1 MNPPVSIKKI
11 DRENKKVHT
20 LAYLENA
27 YEIEYTQALDTVST
41 CSIRLPADDPKA
53 KYLDPNNLIEIEDNG
68 ESVGLFWIE
77 QIIKVK
83 EANSIY
89 YNVIG
94 YHAINS
100 LSRILLFGLHQY
112 TGLPVSETIQALLE
126 TEAEHGGRKQVD
138 WDFGGSDYD
147 NVIDYSFENVSVY
160 SALQSITKNWKEPN
174 MWVYDTSVYPFKVS
188 LRRMSNEITSRLHS
202 GYNLLELSVEDEYLA
217 MANRYYALGS
227 GEGVNQVNLL
237 YAKDLESETE
247 AQNEHYYVENA
258 GSIEK
263 YGLRESILVDRSITE
278 PSLLLLA
285 ANEKLDYYSRL
296 DPIIKVRAAD
306 VWEETCQP
314 IDHFVPGQVCRIIE
328 PELDYDEPWRIIRRT
343 KPDLTGKPGDV
354 ELILGRMYNTIAN
367 AIDKVYNRDQE
378 EKRTSQGA
386 TNCYGYSVQD
396 NAGTDQNGNID
407 PVVLRFR
414 LPDDLLNVNKCV
426 LDWQTENF
434 RTYSQGAS
442 SGGGT
447 TIGMDTDTT
456 TAGGG
461 GTTIGIDTDVSSS
474 TTADAVVT
482 SGEVQDEFTFSNPSG
497 EPWQKGSSNTRWS
510 CYLPED
516 DPKRLDEEPYYISE
530 ESGDA
535 MTPVFYYTAGSGSER
550 WRTYTNIYKH
560 DHPHHHNVTVKGH
573 NHKIPHTHILGN
585 HVHRM
590 PHTHTT
596 PDHTHNLEYGIYKE
610 PTLAVSGIR
619 VEVDGAILDGVYGL
633 DKEGLD
639 IIPYLRMSGD
649 RIDRGMHTIKFYP
662 VASGTSNKALC
673 RISAQVFIQCFLQ
686 SRGDYVV

>member
-1 MNPPVSIKKI
+1 MNPPVIIKKI

-112 TGLPVSETIQALLE
+112 TGLPVSDTIRALLE

-258 GSIEK
+258 ESIEK

-386 TNCYGYSVQD
+386 TNIWTQSFGD
-396 NAGTDQNGNID
+396 NADADHPIEF
-407 PVVLRFR
+407 VFR

-426 LDWQTENF
+426 LDWTVSHF
-434 RTYSQGAS
+434 RTYSKGALGG
-442 SGGGT
+442 GGGT
-447 TIGMDTDTT
+447 SGSGTLHTT
-456 TAGGG
+456 KAGGG
-461 GTTIGIDTDVSSS
+461 GTSGSGTLA
-474 TTADAVVT
+474 TTEAGGGGT
-482 SGEVQDEFTFSNPSG
+482 SG
-497 EPWQKGSSNTRWS
+497 
-510 CYLPED
+510 
-516 DPKRLDEEPYYISE
+516 
-530 ESGDA
+530 A
-535 MTPVFYYTAGSGSER
+535 MTPDYVVNPGDPKHPYE
-550 WRTYTNIYKH
+550 TNVHWSVYDGAYQSKIEPFALWENGDYVSPVRIATEHGDENALIFTH
-560 DHPHHHNVTVKGH
+560 DHPH
-573 NHKIPHTHILGN
+573 THEVAN
-585 HVHRM
+585 HVHEVADHVHTLKDHVHEVAD
-590 PHTHTT
+590 HTHPL
-596 PDHTHNLEYGIYKE
+596 PDHTHDLEYGIYEE
-610 PTLAVSGIR
+610 PTLAVTGVKIY
-619 VEVDGAILDGVYGL
+619 VDGNLIGVSGLEGDGV
-633 DKEGLD
+633 DV
-639 IIPYLRMSGD
+639 LRLLTKGND
-649 RIDRGMHTIKFYP
+649 GKVIRGRHTVKIVP
-662 VASGTSNKALC
+662 SPSGTGDGLC
-673 RISAQVFIQCFLQ
+673 KIDGSLYIQCFIQ
-686 SRGDYVV
+686 SRGSFTL

>member
-53 KYLDPNNLIEIEDNG
+53 KYLDPNNLIEVEDNG

-174 MWVYDTSVYPFKVS
+174 MWVYDTSVYPFKVN

-258 GSIEK
+258 ESIEK

-386 TNCYGYSVQD
+386 TNIWTQSFGD
-396 NAGTDQNGNID
+396 NADADHPIEF
-407 PVVLRFR
+407 VFR

-426 LDWQTENF
+426 LDWTVSHF
-434 RTYSQGAS
+434 RTYSKGALGG
-442 SGGGT
+442 GGGT
-447 TIGMDTDTT
+447 SGSGTLHTT
-456 TAGGG
+456 KAGGG
-461 GTTIGIDTDVSSS
+461 GTSGSGTLA
-474 TTADAVVT
+474 TTESGGGGT
-482 SGEVQDEFTFSNPSG
+482 SGAVTPDYVVNPGDPDHPYETDTYWDIYNPSLTNRKI
-497 EPWQKGSSNTRWS
+497 EPFAETM
-510 CYLPED
+510 P
-516 DPKRLDEEPYYISE
+516 
-530 ESGDA
+530 
-535 MTPVFYYTAGSGSER
+535 GSGNYQSPVQLGDPSDP
-550 WRTYTNIYKH
+550 NQMLLVF
-560 DHPHHHNVTVKGH
+560 HHSH
-573 NHKIPHTHILGN
+573 PHTHEVAN
-585 HVHRM
+585 HVHEVADHV
-590 PHTHTT
+590 HTLKDHVHEVE
-596 PDHTHNLEYGIYKE
+596 DHTHPLPEHTHDLEYGIYEE
-610 PTLAVSGIR
+610 PTLAVTGVKIY
-619 VEVDGAILDGVYGL
+619 VDGNLIGVSGLEGDGV
-633 DKEGLD
+633 DV
-639 IIPYLRMSGD
+639 LRLLTKGND
-649 RIDRGMHTIKFYP
+649 GKVIRGRHTVKIVP
-662 VASGTSNKALC
+662 SPSGTGDGLC
-673 RISAQVFIQCFLQ
+673 KIDGSLYIQCFIQ
-686 SRGDYVV
+686 SRGSFTL

>member
-1 MNPPVSIKKI
+1 MNPPVIIKKI

-112 TGLPVSETIQALLE
+112 TGLPVSDTIRALLE

-258 GSIEK
+258 ESIEK

-386 TNCYGYSVQD
+386 TNIWTQSFGD
-396 NAGTDQNGNID
+396 NADADHPIEF
-407 PVVLRFR
+407 VFR

-426 LDWQTENF
+426 LDWTVSHF
-434 RTYSQGAS
+434 RTYSKGALGG
-442 SGGGT
+442 GGGT
-447 TIGMDTDTT
+447 SGSGTLHTT
-456 TAGGG
+456 KAGGG
-461 GTTIGIDTDVSSS
+461 GTSGSGTLA
-474 TTADAVVT
+474 TTESGGGGT
-482 SGEVQDEFTFSNPSG
+482 SGAVTPDYVVNPGDPDHPYETDTYWDIYNPSLTNRKI
-497 EPWQKGSSNTRWS
+497 EPFAETM
-510 CYLPED
+510 P
-516 DPKRLDEEPYYISE
+516 
-530 ESGDA
+530 
-535 MTPVFYYTAGSGSER
+535 GSGNYQSPVQLGDPSDP
-550 WRTYTNIYKH
+550 NQMLLVF
-560 DHPHHHNVTVKGH
+560 HHSH
-573 NHKIPHTHILGN
+573 PHTHEVAN
-585 HVHRM
+585 HVHEVADHV
-590 PHTHTT
+590 HTLKDHVHEVE
-596 PDHTHNLEYGIYKE
+596 DHTHPLPEHTHDLEYGIYEE
-610 PTLAVSGIR
+610 PTLAVTGVKIY
-619 VEVDGAILDGVYGL
+619 VDGNLIGVSGLEGDGV
-633 DKEGLD
+633 DV
-639 IIPYLRMSGD
+639 LRLLTKGND
-649 RIDRGMHTIKFYP
+649 GKVIRGRHTVKIVP
-662 VASGTSNKALC
+662 SPSGTGDGLC
-673 RISAQVFIQCFLQ
+673 KIDGSLYIQCFIQ
-686 SRGDYVV
+686 SRGSFTL

>member
-89 YNVIG
+89 YNIIG

-434 RTYSQGAS
+434 RTYSQGAAA
-442 SGGGT
+442 GGGT

-474 TTADAVVT
+474 TTADTVVT
-482 SGEVQDEFTFSNPSG
+482 SGEVTPDYVVNPGDPDHPYETNVHWSVYDG
-497 EPWQKGSSNTRWS
+497 REKSKFEPFADWGTLGWVSPVRIATDHG
-510 CYLPED
+510 D
-516 DPKRLDEEPYYISE
+516 DNALIF
-530 ESGDA
+530 A
-535 MTPVFYYTAGSGSER
+535 
-550 WRTYTNIYKH
+550 H
-560 DHPHHHNVTVKGH
+560 DHPHYHNVTIKGH
-573 NHKIPHTHILGN
+573 NHKIPHTHILGD

-619 VEVDGAILDGVYGL
+619 IEVDGTVLDGVYGL
-633 DKEGLD
+633 DKDGLD
-639 IIPYLRMSGD
+639 IIPHLRRSSNY
-649 RIDRGMHTIKFYP
+649 IDRGMHTIKFYP
-662 VASGTSNKALC
+662 VASGANKALC
-673 RISAQVFIQCFLQ
+673 RISAQVFIQCFIQ
-686 SRGDYVV
+686 SRGDYKVFQ

>member
-89 YNVIG
+89 YNIIG

-160 SALQSITKNWKEPN
+160 SAFQSITKNWKEPN

-258 GSIEK
+258 ESIEK

-278 PSLLLLA
+278 SSLLLLA

-296 DPIIKVRAAD
+296 DPIIKVLAAD

-314 IDHFVPGQVCRIIE
+314 IDHFVPGQVCRIVE

-434 RTYSQGAS
+434 RTYSQGAAA
-442 SGGGT
+442 GGGT

-482 SGEVQDEFTFSNPSG
+482 SGEVTPDYVVNPG
-497 EPWQKGSSNTRWS
+497 
-510 CYLPED
+510 
-516 DPKRLDEEPYYISE
+516 DPKHPYETNVHWSVYDGAYQSKIEPFALWE
-530 ESGDA
+530 NGDYVS
-535 MTPVFYYTAGSGSER
+535 PVRIATEHGDDNALIFA
-550 WRTYTNIYKH
+550 H
-560 DHPHHHNVTVKGH
+560 DHPHYHNVTIKGH
-573 NHKIPHTHILGN
+573 NHKIPHTHILGD

-619 VEVDGAILDGVYGL
+619 IEVDGTVLDGVYGL
-633 DKEGLD
+633 GKDGLD
-639 IIPYLRMSGD
+639 IIPHLRRSGNY
-649 RIDRGMHTIKFYP
+649 IDRGMHTIKFYP
-662 VASGTSNKALC
+662 VASGANKALC
-673 RISAQVFIQCFLQ
+673 RISAQVFIQCFIQ
-686 SRGDYVV
+686 SRSDYKVFQ

>member
-89 YNVIG
+89 YNIIG

-160 SALQSITKNWKEPN
+160 SAFQSITKNWKEPN

-258 GSIEK
+258 ESIEK

-278 PSLLLLA
+278 SSLLLLA

-296 DPIIKVRAAD
+296 DPIIKVLAAD

-314 IDHFVPGQVCRIIE
+314 IDHFVPGQVCRIVE

-434 RTYSQGAS
+434 RTYSQGAAA
-442 SGGGT
+442 GGGT

-482 SGEVQDEFTFSNPSG
+482 SGEV
-497 EPWQKGSSNTRWS
+497 
-510 CYLPED
+510 
-516 DPKRLDEEPYYISE
+516 
-530 ESGDA
+530 
-535 MTPVFYYTAGSGSER
+535 TP
-550 WRTYTNIYKH
+550 TYTENPGDPERPYETNVHWSVYDGAYQSKIEPFALWENGDYVSPVRIATDH
-560 DHPHHHNVTVKGH
+560 GDDNALIFTHSHPHHHNVTVKGH

>member
-89 YNVIG
+89 YNIIG

-386 TNCYGYSVQD
+386 TNIWTQSFGD
-396 NAGTDQNGNID
+396 NADADHPIEF
-407 PVVLRFR
+407 VFR

-426 LDWQTENF
+426 LDWTVSHF
-434 RTYSQGAS
+434 RTYSKGALGG
-442 SGGGT
+442 GGGT
-447 TIGMDTDTT
+447 SGSGTLRTT
-456 TAGGG
+456 KAGGG
-461 GTTIGIDTDVSSS
+461 GTSGSGTLA
-474 TTADAVVT
+474 TTEAGGGGT
-482 SGEVQDEFTFSNPSG
+482 SGAVTPDYVVNPG
-497 EPWQKGSSNTRWS
+497 
-510 CYLPED
+510 
-516 DPKRLDEEPYYISE
+516 DPKHPYETNVHWSVYDGAYQSKIEPFALWENGDYVSPVRIATEHGDENALIF
-530 ESGDA
+530 
-535 MTPVFYYTAGSGSER
+535 T
-550 WRTYTNIYKH
+550 H
-560 DHPHHHNVTVKGH
+560 DHPH
-573 NHKIPHTHILGN
+573 THEVAN
-585 HVHRM
+585 HVHEVADHVHTLKDHVHEVAD
-590 PHTHTT
+590 HTHPL
-596 PDHTHNLEYGIYKE
+596 PDHTHDLEYGIYEE
-610 PTLAVSGIR
+610 PTLAVTGVKIY
-619 VEVDGAILDGVYGL
+619 VDGNLIGVSGLEGDGV
-633 DKEGLD
+633 DV
-639 IIPYLRMSGD
+639 LRLLTKGND
-649 RIDRGMHTIKFYP
+649 GKVIRGRHTVKIVP
-662 VASGTSNKALC
+662 SPSGTGDGLC
-673 RISAQVFIQCFLQ
+673 KIDGSLYIQCFIQ
-686 SRGDYVV
+686 SRGSFTL

>member
-89 YNVIG
+89 YNIIG

-126 TEAEHGGRKQVD
+126 TEAEHGGRKQMD

-227 GEGVNQVNLL
+227 GEGVNQANLL

-258 GSIEK
+258 ESIEK

-386 TNCYGYSVQD
+386 TNIWTQSFGD
-396 NAGTDQNGNID
+396 NADADHPIEF
-407 PVVLRFR
+407 VFR

-426 LDWQTENF
+426 LDFTVSHF
-434 RTYSQGAS
+434 RTYSKGALGG
-442 SGGGT
+442 GGGT
-447 TIGMDTDTT
+447 SGSGTLHTT
-456 TAGGG
+456 KAGGG
-461 GTTIGIDTDVSSS
+461 GTSGSGTLA
-474 TTADAVVT
+474 TTEAGGGGT
-482 SGEVQDEFTFSNPSG
+482 SGAVTPDYVVNPGDPDHPYETNVHWSVYDGAYQSKIEPFALWENGDYVSPVRIATEHGDENALIFT
-497 EPWQKGSSNTRWS
+497 
-510 CYLPED
+510 
-516 DPKRLDEEPYYISE
+516 
-530 ESGDA
+530 
-535 MTPVFYYTAGSGSER
+535 
-550 WRTYTNIYKH
+550 H
-560 DHPHHHNVTVKGH
+560 DHPH
-573 NHKIPHTHILGN
+573 THEVAN
-585 HVHRM
+585 HVHEVADHVHTLKDHVHEVAD
-590 PHTHTT
+590 HTHPL
-596 PDHTHNLEYGIYKE
+596 PDHTHDLEYGIYEE
-610 PTLAVSGIR
+610 PTLAVTGVKIY
-619 VEVDGAILDGVYGL
+619 VDGNLIGVSGLEGDGVDVIRLLTTGN
-633 DKEGLD
+633 DGKV
-639 IIPYLRMSGD
+639 I
-649 RIDRGMHTIKFYP
+649 RGRHTVKIVP
-662 VASGTSNKALC
+662 SPSGTGDGLC
-673 RISAQVFIQCFLQ
+673 KIDGSLYIQCFIQ
-686 SRGDYVV
+686 SRGSFTL

>member
-53 KYLDPNNLIEIEDNG
+53 KHLDPNNLIEIEDNG

-89 YNVIG
+89 YNIIG

-112 TGLPVSETIQALLE
+112 TGLPVSETIRALLE

-258 GSIEK
+258 ESIEK

-386 TNCYGYSVQD
+386 TNIWTQSFGD
-396 NAGTDQNGNID
+396 NADADHPIEF
-407 PVVLRFR
+407 VFR

-426 LDWQTENF
+426 LDWTVSHF
-434 RTYSQGAS
+434 RTYSKGALGG
-442 SGGGT
+442 GGGT
-447 TIGMDTDTT
+447 SGSGTLRTT
-456 TAGGG
+456 KAGGG
-461 GTTIGIDTDVSSS
+461 GTSGSGTLA
-474 TTADAVVT
+474 TTEAGGGGT
-482 SGEVQDEFTFSNPSG
+482 SG
-497 EPWQKGSSNTRWS
+497 
-510 CYLPED
+510 
-516 DPKRLDEEPYYISE
+516 
-530 ESGDA
+530 A
-535 MTPVFYYTAGSGSER
+535 MTPDYVVNPGDPKHPYE
-550 WRTYTNIYKH
+550 TNVHWSVYDGAYQSKIEPFALWENGDYVSPVRIATEHGDENALIFTH
-560 DHPHHHNVTVKGH
+560 DHPH
-573 NHKIPHTHILGN
+573 THEVAN
-585 HVHRM
+585 HVHEVADHVHTLKDHVHEVAD
-590 PHTHTT
+590 HTHPL
-596 PDHTHNLEYGIYKE
+596 PDHTHDLEYGIYEE
-610 PTLAVSGIR
+610 PTLAVTGVKIY
-619 VEVDGAILDGVYGL
+619 VDGNLIGVSGLEGDGV
-633 DKEGLD
+633 DV
-639 IIPYLRMSGD
+639 LRLLTKGND
-649 RIDRGMHTIKFYP
+649 GKVIRGRHTVKIVP
-662 VASGTSNKALC
+662 SPSGTGDGLC
-673 RISAQVFIQCFLQ
+673 KIDGSLYIQCFIQ
-686 SRGDYVV
+686 SRGSFTL

>member
-68 ESVGLFWIE
+68 ESVGLFWVE

-89 YNVIG
+89 YNIIG

-160 SALQSITKNWKEPN
+160 SAFQSITKNWKEPN

-258 GSIEK
+258 ESIEK

-434 RTYSQGAS
+434 RTYSQGAAA
-442 SGGGT
+442 GGGT

-482 SGEVQDEFTFSNPSG
+482 SGEVTPDYVVNPG
-497 EPWQKGSSNTRWS
+497 
-510 CYLPED
+510 
-516 DPKRLDEEPYYISE
+516 DPKHPYETNVHWSVYDGAYQSKIEPFALWE
-530 ESGDA
+530 NGDYVS
-535 MTPVFYYTAGSGSER
+535 PVRIATEHGDDNALIFA
-550 WRTYTNIYKH
+550 H
-560 DHPHHHNVTVKGH
+560 DHPHYHNVTIKGH
-573 NHKIPHTHILGN
+573 NHKIPHTHILGD

-619 VEVDGAILDGVYGL
+619 IEVDGTVLDGVYGL
-633 DKEGLD
+633 GKDGLD
-639 IIPYLRMSGD
+639 IIPHLRRSGNY
-649 RIDRGMHTIKFYP
+649 IDRGMHTIKFYP
-662 VASGTSNKALC
+662 VASGANKALC
-673 RISAQVFIQCFLQ
+673 RISAQVFIQCFIQ
-686 SRGDYVV
+686 SRSDYKVFQ

>member
-112 TGLPVSETIQALLE
+112 TGLPVSDTIRALLE

-386 TNCYGYSVQD
+386 TNIWTQSFGD
-396 NAGTDQNGNID
+396 NADAGHPIEF
-407 PVVLRFR
+407 VFR

-426 LDWQTENF
+426 LDWTVSHF
-434 RTYSQGAS
+434 RTYSKGALGG
-442 SGGGT
+442 GGGT
-447 TIGMDTDTT
+447 SGSGTLHTT
-456 TAGGG
+456 KAGGG
-461 GTTIGIDTDVSSS
+461 GTSGSGTLA
-474 TTADAVVT
+474 TTESGGGGT
-482 SGEVQDEFTFSNPSG
+482 SGAVTPDYVVNPGDPDHPYETDTYWDIYNPSLTNRKI
-497 EPWQKGSSNTRWS
+497 EPFAETM
-510 CYLPED
+510 P
-516 DPKRLDEEPYYISE
+516 
-530 ESGDA
+530 
-535 MTPVFYYTAGSGSER
+535 GSGNYQSPVQLGDPSDP
-550 WRTYTNIYKH
+550 NQMLLVF
-560 DHPHHHNVTVKGH
+560 HHSH
-573 NHKIPHTHILGN
+573 PHTHEVAN
-585 HVHRM
+585 HVHEVADHV
-590 PHTHTT
+590 HTLKDHVHEVE
-596 PDHTHNLEYGIYKE
+596 DHTHPLPEHTHDLEYGIYEE
-610 PTLAVSGIR
+610 PTLAVTGVKIY
-619 VEVDGAILDGVYGL
+619 VDGNLIGVSGLEGDGV
-633 DKEGLD
+633 DV
-639 IIPYLRMSGD
+639 LRLLTKGND
-649 RIDRGMHTIKFYP
+649 GKVIRGRHTVKIVP
-662 VASGTSNKALC
+662 SPSGTGDGLC
-673 RISAQVFIQCFLQ
+673 KIDGSLYIQCFIQ
-686 SRGDYVV
+686 SRGSFTL

>member
-68 ESVGLFWIE
+68 ESVGLFWVE

-258 GSIEK
+258 ESIEK

-386 TNCYGYSVQD
+386 TNIWTQSFGD
-396 NAGTDQNGNID
+396 NADADHPIEF
-407 PVVLRFR
+407 VFR

-426 LDWQTENF
+426 LDFTVSHF
-434 RTYSQGAS
+434 RTYSKGALGG
-442 SGGGT
+442 GGGT
-447 TIGMDTDTT
+447 SGSGTLHTT
-456 TAGGG
+456 KAGGG
-461 GTTIGIDTDVSSS
+461 GTSGSGTLA
-474 TTADAVVT
+474 TTESGGGGT
-482 SGEVQDEFTFSNPSG
+482 SGAVTPDYVVNPGDPDHPYETDTYWDIYNPSLTNRKI
-497 EPWQKGSSNTRWS
+497 EPFAETM
-510 CYLPED
+510 P
-516 DPKRLDEEPYYISE
+516 
-530 ESGDA
+530 
-535 MTPVFYYTAGSGSER
+535 GSGNYQSPVQLGDPSDP
-550 WRTYTNIYKH
+550 NQMLLVF
-560 DHPHHHNVTVKGH
+560 HHSH
-573 NHKIPHTHILGN
+573 PHTHEVAN
-585 HVHRM
+585 HVHEVADHV
-590 PHTHTT
+590 HTLKDHVHEVE
-596 PDHTHNLEYGIYKE
+596 DHTHPLPEHTHDLEYGIYEE
-610 PTLAVSGIR
+610 PTLAVTGVKIY
-619 VEVDGAILDGVYGL
+619 VDGNLIGVSGLEGDGV
-633 DKEGLD
+633 DV
-639 IIPYLRMSGD
+639 LRLLTKGND
-649 RIDRGMHTIKFYP
+649 GKVIRGRHTVKIVP
-662 VASGTSNKALC
+662 SPSGTGDGLC
-673 RISAQVFIQCFLQ
+673 KIDGSLYIQCFIQ
-686 SRGDYVV
+686 SRGSFTL

>member
-89 YNVIG
+89 YNIIG

-160 SALQSITKNWKEPN
+160 SAFQSITKNWKEPN

-258 GSIEK
+258 ESIEK

-314 IDHFVPGQVCRIIE
+314 IDHFVPGQVCRIVE

-434 RTYSQGAS
+434 RTYSQGAAA
-442 SGGGT
+442 GGGT

-482 SGEVQDEFTFSNPSG
+482 SGEVTPDYVVNPG
-497 EPWQKGSSNTRWS
+497 
-510 CYLPED
+510 
-516 DPKRLDEEPYYISE
+516 DPKHPYETNVHWSVYDGAYQSKIEPFALWE
-530 ESGDA
+530 NGDYVS
-535 MTPVFYYTAGSGSER
+535 PVRIATEHGDDNALIFA
-550 WRTYTNIYKH
+550 H
-560 DHPHHHNVTVKGH
+560 DHPHYHNVTIKGH
-573 NHKIPHTHILGN
+573 NHKIPHTHILGD

-619 VEVDGAILDGVYGL
+619 IEVDGTVLDGVYGL
-633 DKEGLD
+633 GKDGLD
-639 IIPYLRMSGD
+639 IIPHLRRSGNY
-649 RIDRGMHTIKFYP
+649 IDRGMHTIKFYP
-662 VASGTSNKALC
+662 VASGANKALC
-673 RISAQVFIQCFLQ
+673 RISAQVFIQCFIQ
-686 SRGDYVV
+686 SRSDYKVFQ

>member
-386 TNCYGYSVQD
+386 TNIWTQSFGD
-396 NAGTDQNGNID
+396 NADADHPIEF
-407 PVVLRFR
+407 VFR

-426 LDWQTENF
+426 LDWTVSHF
-434 RTYSQGAS
+434 RTYSKGALGG
-442 SGGGT
+442 GGGT
-447 TIGMDTDTT
+447 SGSGTLRTT
-456 TAGGG
+456 KAGGG
-461 GTTIGIDTDVSSS
+461 GTSGSGTLA
-474 TTADAVVT
+474 TTEAGGGGT
-482 SGEVQDEFTFSNPSG
+482 SG
-497 EPWQKGSSNTRWS
+497 
-510 CYLPED
+510 
-516 DPKRLDEEPYYISE
+516 
-530 ESGDA
+530 A
-535 MTPVFYYTAGSGSER
+535 MTPDYVVNPGDPKHPYE
-550 WRTYTNIYKH
+550 TNVHWSVYDGAYQSKIEPFALWENGDYVSPVRIATEHGDENALIFTH
-560 DHPHHHNVTVKGH
+560 DHPH
-573 NHKIPHTHILGN
+573 THEVAN
-585 HVHRM
+585 HVHEVADHVHTLKDHVHEVAD
-590 PHTHTT
+590 HTHPL
-596 PDHTHNLEYGIYKE
+596 PDHTHDLEYGIYEE
-610 PTLAVSGIR
+610 PTLAVTGVKIY
-619 VEVDGAILDGVYGL
+619 VDGNLIGVSGLEGDGV
-633 DKEGLD
+633 DV
-639 IIPYLRMSGD
+639 LRLLTKGND
-649 RIDRGMHTIKFYP
+649 GKVIRGRHTVKIVP
-662 VASGTSNKALC
+662 SPSGTGDGLC
-673 RISAQVFIQCFLQ
+673 KIDGSLYIQCFIQ
-686 SRGDYVV
+686 SRGSFTL

>member
-112 TGLPVSETIQALLE
+112 TGLPVSDTIRALLE

-258 GSIEK
+258 ESIEK

-386 TNCYGYSVQD
+386 TNIWTQSFGD
-396 NAGTDQNGNID
+396 NADADHPIEF
-407 PVVLRFR
+407 VFR

-426 LDWQTENF
+426 LDWTVSHF
-434 RTYSQGAS
+434 RTYSKGALGG
-442 SGGGT
+442 GGGT
-447 TIGMDTDTT
+447 SGSGTLHTT
-456 TAGGG
+456 KAGGG
-461 GTTIGIDTDVSSS
+461 GTSGSGTLA
-474 TTADAVVT
+474 TTESGGGGT
-482 SGEVQDEFTFSNPSG
+482 SGAVTPDYVVNPGDPDHPYETDTYWDIYNPSLTNRKI
-497 EPWQKGSSNTRWS
+497 EPFAETM
-510 CYLPED
+510 P
-516 DPKRLDEEPYYISE
+516 
-530 ESGDA
+530 
-535 MTPVFYYTAGSGSER
+535 GSGNYQSPVQLGDPSDP
-550 WRTYTNIYKH
+550 NQMLLVF
-560 DHPHHHNVTVKGH
+560 HHSH
-573 NHKIPHTHILGN
+573 PHTHEVAN
-585 HVHRM
+585 HVHEVADHV
-590 PHTHTT
+590 HTLKDHVHEVE
-596 PDHTHNLEYGIYKE
+596 DHTHPLPEHTHDLEYGIYEE
-610 PTLAVSGIR
+610 PTLAVTGVKIY
-619 VEVDGAILDGVYGL
+619 VDGNLIGVSGLEGDGV
-633 DKEGLD
+633 DV
-639 IIPYLRMSGD
+639 LRLLTKGND
-649 RIDRGMHTIKFYP
+649 GKVIRGRHTVKIVP
-662 VASGTSNKALC
+662 SPSGTGDGLC
-673 RISAQVFIQCFLQ
+673 KIDGSLYIQCFIQ
-686 SRGDYVV
+686 SRGSFTL

>member
-68 ESVGLFWIE
+68 ESVGLFWVE

-160 SALQSITKNWKEPN
+160 SAFQSITKNWKEPN

-258 GSIEK
+258 ESIEK

-482 SGEVQDEFTFSNPSG
+482 SGEV
-497 EPWQKGSSNTRWS
+497 
-510 CYLPED
+510 
-516 DPKRLDEEPYYISE
+516 
-530 ESGDA
+530 
-535 MTPVFYYTAGSGSER
+535 TP
-550 WRTYTNIYKH
+550 TYTENPGDPERPYETNVHWSVYDGAYQSKIEPFALWENGDYVSPVRIATDH
-560 DHPHHHNVTVKGH
+560 GDDNALIFTHSHPHHHNVTVKGH

-596 PDHTHNLEYGIYKE
+596 PNHTHNLEYGIYKE

-619 VEVDGAILDGVYGL
+619 IEVDGAILDGVYGL

>member
-68 ESVGLFWIE
+68 ESVGLFWVE

-89 YNVIG
+89 YNIIG

-258 GSIEK
+258 ESIEK

-386 TNCYGYSVQD
+386 TNIWTQSFGD
-396 NAGTDQNGNID
+396 NADADHPIEF
-407 PVVLRFR
+407 VFR

-426 LDWQTENF
+426 LDFTVSHF
-434 RTYSQGAS
+434 RTYSKGALGG
-442 SGGGT
+442 GGGT
-447 TIGMDTDTT
+447 SGSGTLHTT
-456 TAGGG
+456 KAGGG
-461 GTTIGIDTDVSSS
+461 GTSGSGTLA
-474 TTADAVVT
+474 TTESGGGGT
-482 SGEVQDEFTFSNPSG
+482 SGAVTPDYVVNPGDPDHPYETDTYWDIYNPSLTNRKI
-497 EPWQKGSSNTRWS
+497 EPFAETM
-510 CYLPED
+510 P
-516 DPKRLDEEPYYISE
+516 
-530 ESGDA
+530 
-535 MTPVFYYTAGSGSER
+535 GSGNYQSPVQLGDPSDP
-550 WRTYTNIYKH
+550 NQMLLVF
-560 DHPHHHNVTVKGH
+560 HHSH
-573 NHKIPHTHILGN
+573 PHTHEVAN
-585 HVHRM
+585 HVHEVADHV
-590 PHTHTT
+590 HTLKDHVHEVE
-596 PDHTHNLEYGIYKE
+596 DHTHPLPEHTHDLEYGIYEE
-610 PTLAVSGIR
+610 PTLAVTGVKIY
-619 VEVDGAILDGVYGL
+619 VDGNLIGVSGLEGDGV
-633 DKEGLD
+633 DV
-639 IIPYLRMSGD
+639 LRLLTKGND
-649 RIDRGMHTIKFYP
+649 GKVIRGRHTVKIVP
-662 VASGTSNKALC
+662 SPSGTGDGLC
-673 RISAQVFIQCFLQ
+673 KIDGSLYIQCFIQ
-686 SRGDYVV
+686 SRGSFTL

>member
-68 ESVGLFWIE
+68 ESVGLFWVE

-247 AQNEHYYVENA
+247 AQNEYYYVENA
-258 GSIEK
+258 ESIEK

-386 TNCYGYSVQD
+386 TNIWTQSFGD
-396 NAGTDQNGNID
+396 NADADHPIEF
-407 PVVLRFR
+407 VFR

-426 LDWQTENF
+426 LDFTVSHF
-434 RTYSQGAS
+434 RTYSKGALGG
-442 SGGGT
+442 GGGT
-447 TIGMDTDTT
+447 SGSGTLHTT
-456 TAGGG
+456 KAGGG
-461 GTTIGIDTDVSSS
+461 GTSGSGTLA
-474 TTADAVVT
+474 TTESGGGGT
-482 SGEVQDEFTFSNPSG
+482 SGAVTPDYVVNPGDPDHPYETDTYWDIYNPSLTNRKI
-497 EPWQKGSSNTRWS
+497 EPFAETI
-510 CYLPED
+510 P
-516 DPKRLDEEPYYISE
+516 
-530 ESGDA
+530 
-535 MTPVFYYTAGSGSER
+535 GSGNYQSPVQLGDPSDP
-550 WRTYTNIYKH
+550 NQMLLVF
-560 DHPHHHNVTVKGH
+560 HHSH
-573 NHKIPHTHILGN
+573 PHTHEVAN
-585 HVHRM
+585 HVHEVADHV
-590 PHTHTT
+590 HTLKDHVHEVE
-596 PDHTHNLEYGIYKE
+596 DHTHPLPEHTHDLEYGIYEE
-610 PTLAVSGIR
+610 PTLAVTGVKIY
-619 VEVDGAILDGVYGL
+619 VDGNLIGVSGLEGDGV
-633 DKEGLD
+633 DV
-639 IIPYLRMSGD
+639 LRLLTKGND
-649 RIDRGMHTIKFYP
+649 GKVIRGRHTVKIVP
-662 VASGTSNKALC
+662 SPSGTGDGLC
-673 RISAQVFIQCFLQ
+673 KIDGSLYIQCFIQ
-686 SRGDYVV
+686 SRGSFTL

>member
-53 KYLDPNNLIEIEDNG
+53 KYRYPNNLIEIEDNG
-68 ESVGLFWIE
+68 EAVELFWIE

-386 TNCYGYSVQD
+386 TNIWTQSFGD
-396 NAGTDQNGNID
+396 NADADHPIEF
-407 PVVLRFR
+407 VFR

-426 LDWQTENF
+426 LDWTVSHF
-434 RTYSQGAS
+434 RTYSKGALGG
-442 SGGGT
+442 GGGT
-447 TIGMDTDTT
+447 SGSGTLRTT
-456 TAGGG
+456 KAGGG
-461 GTTIGIDTDVSSS
+461 GTSGSGTLA
-474 TTADAVVT
+474 TTEAGGGGT
-482 SGEVQDEFTFSNPSG
+482 SG
-497 EPWQKGSSNTRWS
+497 
-510 CYLPED
+510 
-516 DPKRLDEEPYYISE
+516 
-530 ESGDA
+530 A
-535 MTPVFYYTAGSGSER
+535 MTPDYVVNPGDPKHPYE
-550 WRTYTNIYKH
+550 TNVHWSVYDGAYQSKIEPFALWENGDYVSPVRIATEHGDENALIFTH
-560 DHPHHHNVTVKGH
+560 DHPH
-573 NHKIPHTHILGN
+573 THEVAN
-585 HVHRM
+585 HVHEVADHVHTLKDHVHEVAD
-590 PHTHTT
+590 HTHPL
-596 PDHTHNLEYGIYKE
+596 PDHTHDLEYGIYEE
-610 PTLAVSGIR
+610 PTLAVTGVKIY
-619 VEVDGAILDGVYGL
+619 VDGNLIGVSGLEGDGV
-633 DKEGLD
+633 DV
-639 IIPYLRMSGD
+639 LRLLTKGND
-649 RIDRGMHTIKFYP
+649 GKVIRGRHTVKIVP
-662 VASGTSNKALC
+662 SPSGTGDGLC
-673 RISAQVFIQCFLQ
+673 KIDGSLYIQCFIQ
-686 SRGDYVV
+686 SRGSFTL

>member
-160 SALQSITKNWKEPN
+160 SAFQSITKNWKEPN

-258 GSIEK
+258 ESIEK

-314 IDHFVPGQVCRIIE
+314 IDHFVPGQVCRIVE

-434 RTYSQGAS
+434 RTYSQGAAA
-442 SGGGT
+442 GGGT

-482 SGEVQDEFTFSNPSG
+482 SGEVTPDYVVNPG
-497 EPWQKGSSNTRWS
+497 
-510 CYLPED
+510 
-516 DPKRLDEEPYYISE
+516 DPKHPYETNVHWSVYDGAYQSKIEPFALWE
-530 ESGDA
+530 NGDYVS
-535 MTPVFYYTAGSGSER
+535 PVRIATEHGDDNALIFA
-550 WRTYTNIYKH
+550 H
-560 DHPHHHNVTVKGH
+560 DHPHYHNVTIKGH
-573 NHKIPHTHILGN
+573 NHKIPHTHILGD

-619 VEVDGAILDGVYGL
+619 IEVDGTVLDGVYGL
-633 DKEGLD
+633 GKDGLD
-639 IIPYLRMSGD
+639 IIPHLRRSGNY
-649 RIDRGMHTIKFYP
+649 IDRGMHTIKFYP
-662 VASGTSNKALC
+662 VASGANKALC
-673 RISAQVFIQCFLQ
+673 RISAQVFIQCFIQ
-686 SRGDYVV
+686 SRSDYKVFQ

>member
-89 YNVIG
+89 YNIIG

-386 TNCYGYSVQD
+386 TNIWTQSFGD
-396 NAGTDQNGNID
+396 NADADHPIEF
-407 PVVLRFR
+407 VFR

-426 LDWQTENF
+426 LDFTVSHF
-434 RTYSQGAS
+434 RTYSKGALGG
-442 SGGGT
+442 GGGT
-447 TIGMDTDTT
+447 SGSGTLHTT
-456 TAGGG
+456 KAGGG
-461 GTTIGIDTDVSSS
+461 GTSGSGTLA
-474 TTADAVVT
+474 TTESGGGGT
-482 SGEVQDEFTFSNPSG
+482 SGAVTPDYVVNPGDPDHPYETDTYWDIYNPSLTNRKI
-497 EPWQKGSSNTRWS
+497 EPFAETI
-510 CYLPED
+510 P
-516 DPKRLDEEPYYISE
+516 
-530 ESGDA
+530 
-535 MTPVFYYTAGSGSER
+535 GSGNYQSPVQLGDPSDP
-550 WRTYTNIYKH
+550 NQMLLVF
-560 DHPHHHNVTVKGH
+560 HHSH
-573 NHKIPHTHILGN
+573 PHTHEVAN
-585 HVHRM
+585 HVHEVADHV
-590 PHTHTT
+590 HTLKDHVHEVE
-596 PDHTHNLEYGIYKE
+596 DHTHPLPEHTHDLEYGIYEE
-610 PTLAVSGIR
+610 PTLAVTGVKIY
-619 VEVDGAILDGVYGL
+619 VDGNLIGVSGLEGDGV
-633 DKEGLD
+633 DV
-639 IIPYLRMSGD
+639 LRLLTKGND
-649 RIDRGMHTIKFYP
+649 GKVIRGRHTVKIVP
-662 VASGTSNKALC
+662 SPSGTGDGLC
-673 RISAQVFIQCFLQ
+673 KIDGSLYIQCFIQ
-686 SRGDYVV
+686 SRGSFTL

>member
-258 GSIEK
+258 ESIEK

-434 RTYSQGAS
+434 RTYSQGAAA
-442 SGGGT
+442 GGGT

-482 SGEVQDEFTFSNPSG
+482 SGEV
-497 EPWQKGSSNTRWS
+497 
-510 CYLPED
+510 
-516 DPKRLDEEPYYISE
+516 
-530 ESGDA
+530 
-535 MTPVFYYTAGSGSER
+535 TP
-550 WRTYTNIYKH
+550 TYTENPGDPERPYETNVHWSVYDGAYQSKIEPFALWENGDYVSPVRIATDH
-560 DHPHHHNVTVKGH
+560 GDDNALIFTHSHPHHHNVTVKGH

-596 PDHTHNLEYGIYKE
+596 PNHTHNLEYGIYKE

-619 VEVDGAILDGVYGL
+619 IEVDGAILDGVYGL

>member
-258 GSIEK
+258 ESIEK

-386 TNCYGYSVQD
+386 TNIWTQSFGD
-396 NAGTDQNGNID
+396 NADADHPIEF
-407 PVVLRFR
+407 VFR

-426 LDWQTENF
+426 LDFTVSHF
-434 RTYSQGAS
+434 RTYSKGALGG
-442 SGGGT
+442 GGGT
-447 TIGMDTDTT
+447 SGSGTLHTT
-456 TAGGG
+456 KAGGG
-461 GTTIGIDTDVSSS
+461 GTSGSGTLA
-474 TTADAVVT
+474 TTESGGGGT
-482 SGEVQDEFTFSNPSG
+482 SGAVTPDYVVNPGDPDHPYETDTYWDIYNPSLTNRKI
-497 EPWQKGSSNTRWS
+497 EPFAETI
-510 CYLPED
+510 P
-516 DPKRLDEEPYYISE
+516 
-530 ESGDA
+530 
-535 MTPVFYYTAGSGSER
+535 GSGNYQSPVQLGDPSDP
-550 WRTYTNIYKH
+550 NQMLLVF
-560 DHPHHHNVTVKGH
+560 HHSH
-573 NHKIPHTHILGN
+573 PHTHEVAN
-585 HVHRM
+585 HVHEVADHV
-590 PHTHTT
+590 HTLKDHVHEVE
-596 PDHTHNLEYGIYKE
+596 DHTHPLPEHTHDLEYGIYEE
-610 PTLAVSGIR
+610 PTLAVTGVKIY
-619 VEVDGAILDGVYGL
+619 VDGNLIGVSGLEGDGV
-633 DKEGLD
+633 DV
-639 IIPYLRMSGD
+639 LRLLTKGND
-649 RIDRGMHTIKFYP
+649 GKVIRGRHTVKIVP
-662 VASGTSNKALC
+662 SPSGTGDGLC
-673 RISAQVFIQCFLQ
+673 KIDGSLYIQCFIQ
-686 SRGDYVV
+686 SRGSFTL

>member
-112 TGLPVSETIQALLE
+112 TGLPVSDTIRALLE

-285 ANEKLDYYSRL
+285 ANEKLEYYSRL

-386 TNCYGYSVQD
+386 TNIWTQSFGD
-396 NAGTDQNGNID
+396 NADADHPIEF
-407 PVVLRFR
+407 VFR

-426 LDWQTENF
+426 LDWTVSHF
-434 RTYSQGAS
+434 RTYSKGALGG
-442 SGGGT
+442 GGGT
-447 TIGMDTDTT
+447 SGSGTLRTT
-456 TAGGG
+456 KAGGG
-461 GTTIGIDTDVSSS
+461 GTSGSGTLA
-474 TTADAVVT
+474 TTEAGGGGT
-482 SGEVQDEFTFSNPSG
+482 SGAVTPDYVVNPG
-497 EPWQKGSSNTRWS
+497 
-510 CYLPED
+510 
-516 DPKRLDEEPYYISE
+516 DPKHPYETNVHWSVYDGAYQSKIEPFALWENGDYVSPVRIATEHGDENALIF
-530 ESGDA
+530 
-535 MTPVFYYTAGSGSER
+535 T
-550 WRTYTNIYKH
+550 H
-560 DHPHHHNVTVKGH
+560 DHPH
-573 NHKIPHTHILGN
+573 THEVAN
-585 HVHRM
+585 HVHEVADHVHTLKDHVHEVAD
-590 PHTHTT
+590 HTHPL
-596 PDHTHNLEYGIYKE
+596 PDHTHDLEYGIYEE
-610 PTLAVSGIR
+610 PTLAVTGVKIY
-619 VEVDGAILDGVYGL
+619 VDGNLIGVSGLEGDGVDVIRLLTTGN
-633 DKEGLD
+633 DGKV
-639 IIPYLRMSGD
+639 I
-649 RIDRGMHTIKFYP
+649 RGRHTVKIVP
-662 VASGTSNKALC
+662 SPSGTGDGLC
-673 RISAQVFIQCFLQ
+673 KIDGSLYIQCFIQ
-686 SRGDYVV
+686 SRGSFTL

>member
-68 ESVGLFWIE
+68 ESVGLFWVE

-83 EANSIY
+83 EVNSIY
-89 YNVIG
+89 YNIIG

-258 GSIEK
+258 ESIEK

-296 DPIIKVRAAD
+296 DPIIKVLAAD

-434 RTYSQGAS
+434 RTYSQGAAA
-442 SGGGT
+442 GGGT

-482 SGEVQDEFTFSNPSG
+482 SGEV
-497 EPWQKGSSNTRWS
+497 
-510 CYLPED
+510 
-516 DPKRLDEEPYYISE
+516 
-530 ESGDA
+530 
-535 MTPVFYYTAGSGSER
+535 TP
-550 WRTYTNIYKH
+550 TYTENPGDPERPYETNVHWSVYDGAYQSKIEPFALWENGDYVSPVRIATDH
-560 DHPHHHNVTVKGH
+560 GDDNALIFTHSHPHHHNVTVKGH

>member
-147 NVIDYSFENVSVY
+147 NVIYYSFENVSVY

-386 TNCYGYSVQD
+386 TNIWTQSFGD
-396 NAGTDQNGNID
+396 NADADHPIEF
-407 PVVLRFR
+407 VFR

-426 LDWQTENF
+426 LDWTVSHF
-434 RTYSQGAS
+434 RTYSKGALGG
-442 SGGGT
+442 GGGT
-447 TIGMDTDTT
+447 SGSGTLRTT
-456 TAGGG
+456 KAGGG
-461 GTTIGIDTDVSSS
+461 GTSGSGTLA
-474 TTADAVVT
+474 TTEAGGGGT
-482 SGEVQDEFTFSNPSG
+482 SG
-497 EPWQKGSSNTRWS
+497 
-510 CYLPED
+510 
-516 DPKRLDEEPYYISE
+516 
-530 ESGDA
+530 A
-535 MTPVFYYTAGSGSER
+535 MTPDYVVNPGDPKHPYE
-550 WRTYTNIYKH
+550 TNVHWSVYDGAYQSKIEPFALWENGDYVSPVRIATEHGDENALIFTH
-560 DHPHHHNVTVKGH
+560 DHPH
-573 NHKIPHTHILGN
+573 THEVAN
-585 HVHRM
+585 HVHEVADHVHTLKDHVHEVAD
-590 PHTHTT
+590 HTHPL
-596 PDHTHNLEYGIYKE
+596 PDHTHDLEYGIYEE
-610 PTLAVSGIR
+610 PTLAVTGVKIY
-619 VEVDGAILDGVYGL
+619 VDGNLIGVSGLEGDGV
-633 DKEGLD
+633 DV
-639 IIPYLRMSGD
+639 LRLLTKGND
-649 RIDRGMHTIKFYP
+649 GKVIRGRHTVKIVP
-662 VASGTSNKALC
+662 SPSGTGDGLC
-673 RISAQVFIQCFLQ
+673 KIDGSLYIQCFIQ
-686 SRGDYVV
+686 SRGSFTL

>member
-386 TNCYGYSVQD
+386 TNIWTQSFGD
-396 NAGTDQNGNID
+396 NADADHPIEFG
-407 PVVLRFR
+407 FR

-426 LDWQTENF
+426 LDWTVSHF
-434 RTYSQGAS
+434 RTYSKGALGG
-442 SGGGT
+442 GGGT
-447 TIGMDTDTT
+447 SGSGTLRTT
-456 TAGGG
+456 KAGGG
-461 GTTIGIDTDVSSS
+461 GTSGSGTLA
-474 TTADAVVT
+474 TTEAGGGGT
-482 SGEVQDEFTFSNPSG
+482 SG
-497 EPWQKGSSNTRWS
+497 
-510 CYLPED
+510 
-516 DPKRLDEEPYYISE
+516 
-530 ESGDA
+530 A
-535 MTPVFYYTAGSGSER
+535 MTPDYVVNPGDPKHPYE
-550 WRTYTNIYKH
+550 TN
-560 DHPHHHNVTVKGH
+560 
-573 NHKIPHTHILGN
+573 
-585 HVHRM
+585 VHWSV
-590 PHTHTT
+590 
-596 PDHTHNLEYGIYKE
+596 Y
-610 PTLAVSGIR
+610 
-619 VEVDGAILDGVYGL
+619 DGAYQSKI
-633 DKEGLD
+633 E
-639 IIPYLRMSGD
+639 P
-649 RIDRGMHTIKFYP
+649 F
-662 VASGTSNKALC
+662 ALWEN
-673 RISAQVFIQCFLQ
+673 
-686 SRGDYVV
+686 GDYVSPENSNGAR

>member
-1 MNPPVSIKKI
+1 MNPPVIIKKI

-112 TGLPVSETIQALLE
+112 TGLPVSDTIRALLE

-258 GSIEK
+258 ESIEK

-434 RTYSQGAS
+434 RTYSQGAAA
-442 SGGGT
+442 GGGT

-482 SGEVQDEFTFSNPSG
+482 SGEVTPDYIQNPTRPGDKYPTNTLWDIYNPSLTNRKIEPFAETMPGSG
-497 EPWQKGSSNTRWS
+497 EYQSPVQMSQ
-510 CYLPED
+510 
-516 DPKRLDEEPYYISE
+516 
-530 ESGDA
+530 ESGSPYDQ
-535 MTPVFYYTAGSGSER
+535 MIVFQHS
-550 WRTYTNIYKH
+550 
-560 DHPHHHNVTVKGH
+560 HPHYHNVTIKGH
-573 NHKIPHTHILGN
+573 NHKIPHTHILGD

-619 VEVDGAILDGVYGL
+619 IEVDGAILDGVYGL

-639 IIPYLRMSGD
+639 IIPNLRRSGNY
-649 RIDRGMHTIKFYP
+649 IDRGMHTIKFYP
-662 VASGTSNKALC
+662 VASGANKALC
-673 RISAQVFIQCFLQ
+673 RISAQVFIQCFIQ
-686 SRGDYVV
+686 SRSDYKVFQ

>member
-258 GSIEK
+258 ESIEK

-386 TNCYGYSVQD
+386 TNIWTQSFGD
-396 NAGTDQNGNID
+396 NADADHPIEF
-407 PVVLRFR
+407 VFR

-426 LDWQTENF
+426 LDWTVSHF
-434 RTYSQGAS
+434 RTYSKGALGG
-442 SGGGT
+442 GGGT
-447 TIGMDTDTT
+447 SGSGTLHTT
-456 TAGGG
+456 KAGGG
-461 GTTIGIDTDVSSS
+461 GTSGSGTLA
-474 TTADAVVT
+474 TTESGGGGT
-482 SGEVQDEFTFSNPSG
+482 SGAVTPDYVVNPGDPDHPYETDTYWDIYNPSLTNRKI
-497 EPWQKGSSNTRWS
+497 EPFAETM
-510 CYLPED
+510 P
-516 DPKRLDEEPYYISE
+516 
-530 ESGDA
+530 
-535 MTPVFYYTAGSGSER
+535 GSGNYQSPVQLGDPSDP
-550 WRTYTNIYKH
+550 NQMLLVF
-560 DHPHHHNVTVKGH
+560 HHSH
-573 NHKIPHTHILGN
+573 PHTHEVAN
-585 HVHRM
+585 HVHEVADHV
-590 PHTHTT
+590 HTLKDHVHEVE
-596 PDHTHNLEYGIYKE
+596 DHTHPLPEHTHDLEYGIYEE
-610 PTLAVSGIR
+610 PTLAVTGVKIY
-619 VEVDGAILDGVYGL
+619 VDGNLIGVSGLEGDGV
-633 DKEGLD
+633 DV
-639 IIPYLRMSGD
+639 LRLLTKGND
-649 RIDRGMHTIKFYP
+649 GKVIRGRHTVKIVP
-662 VASGTSNKALC
+662 SPSGTGDGLC
-673 RISAQVFIQCFLQ
+673 KIDGSLYIQCFIQ
-686 SRGDYVV
+686 SRGSFTL

>member
-258 GSIEK
+258 ESIEK

-278 PSLLLLA
+278 SSLLLLA

-314 IDHFVPGQVCRIIE
+314 IDHFVPGQVCRIVE

-434 RTYSQGAS
+434 RTYSQGAAA
-442 SGGGT
+442 GGGT

-474 TTADAVVT
+474 TTADTVVT
-482 SGEVQDEFTFSNPSG
+482 SGEVTPDYVVNPGDPDHPYETNVHWSVYDG
-497 EPWQKGSSNTRWS
+497 REKSKFEPFADWGTLGWVSPVRIATDHG
-510 CYLPED
+510 D
-516 DPKRLDEEPYYISE
+516 DNALIF
-530 ESGDA
+530 A
-535 MTPVFYYTAGSGSER
+535 
-550 WRTYTNIYKH
+550 H
-560 DHPHHHNVTVKGH
+560 DHPHYHNVTIKGH
-573 NHKIPHTHILGN
+573 NHKIPHTHILGD

-619 VEVDGAILDGVYGL
+619 IEVDGTVLDGVYGL
-633 DKEGLD
+633 DKDGLD
-639 IIPYLRMSGD
+639 IIPHLRRSSNY
-649 RIDRGMHTIKFYP
+649 IDRGMHTIKFYP
-662 VASGTSNKALC
+662 VASGANKALC
-673 RISAQVFIQCFLQ
+673 RISAQVFIQCFIQ
-686 SRGDYVV
+686 SRGDYKVFQ

>member
-386 TNCYGYSVQD
+386 TNIWTQSFGD
-396 NAGTDQNGNID
+396 NADADHPIEF
-407 PVVLRFR
+407 VFR

-426 LDWQTENF
+426 LDWTVSHF
-434 RTYSQGAS
+434 RTYSKGALGG
-442 SGGGT
+442 GGGT
-447 TIGMDTDTT
+447 SGSGTLRTT
-456 TAGGG
+456 KAGGG
-461 GTTIGIDTDVSSS
+461 GTSGSGTLA
-474 TTADAVVT
+474 TTEAGGGGT
-482 SGEVQDEFTFSNPSG
+482 SG
-497 EPWQKGSSNTRWS
+497 
-510 CYLPED
+510 
-516 DPKRLDEEPYYISE
+516 
-530 ESGDA
+530 A
-535 MTPVFYYTAGSGSER
+535 MTPDYVVNPGDPKHPYE
-550 WRTYTNIYKH
+550 TNVHWSVYDGAYQSKIEPFALWENGDYVSPVRIATEHGDENALIFTH
-560 DHPHHHNVTVKGH
+560 DHPH
-573 NHKIPHTHILGN
+573 THEVAN
-585 HVHRM
+585 HVHEVADHVHTLKDHVHEVAD
-590 PHTHTT
+590 HTHPL
-596 PDHTHNLEYGIYKE
+596 PDHTHDLEYGIYEE
-610 PTLAVSGIR
+610 PTLAVTGVKIY
-619 VEVDGAILDGVYGL
+619 VDGNLIGVSGLEGDGV
-633 DKEGLD
+633 DV
-639 IIPYLRMSGD
+639 LRLLTKGND
-649 RIDRGMHTIKFYP
+649 GKVIRGRHTVKIVP
-662 VASGTSNKALC
+662 SHSGTGDGLC
-673 RISAQVFIQCFLQ
+673 KIDGSLYIQCFIQ
-686 SRGDYVV
+686 SRGSFTL